1 MERKLTEL
9 VGTSPDRAVRFTVL
23 GEPRSKQ
30 RPRVTQR
37 GTFTPKETLEQERAV
52 RSAWRA
58 TGEQMFEYDMVIDID
73 FYNSTRHRRDIDN
86 MAKLVLDALNKEAF
100 PDDYR
105 VVGLNLRKFFTR
117 SGQARTEVAIKEVIL
132 WPDES

>member
-1 MERKLTEL
+1 MGLDLTDIQ
-9 VGTSPDRAVRFTVL
+9 GTSPDRVVRFTVL

-37 GTFTPKETLEQERAV
+37 GTFTPKETLEQERRV
-52 RSAWRA
+52 RNAWRE
-58 TGEQMFEYDMVIDID
+58 TGEQMFDYDMVIDID

-86 MAKLVLDALNKEAF
+86 MAKLVLDALNEEAF

-105 VVGLNLRKFFTR
+105 VVGLNLRKLFTD
-117 SGQARTEVAIKEVIL
+117 SGRARTEVAIKEVIL
-132 WPDES
+132 WPNEA

>member
-1 MERKLTEL
+1 MTDIQ
-9 VGTSPDRAVRFTVL
+9 GTSPDRAVRFTVL

-52 RSAWRA
+52 REAWRA

-105 VVGLNLRKFFTR
+105 VVGLNLRKLFTT
-117 SGQARTEVAIKEVIL
+117 SGRARTEVAIKEVIL
-132 WPDES
+132 WPDET

>member
-1 MERKLTEL
+1 MTDIQ
-9 VGTSPDRAVRFTVL
+9 GTSPDRAVRFTVL

-30 RPRVTQR
+30 RPRVTKR

-52 RSAWRA
+52 REAWRA

-105 VVGLNLRKFFTR
+105 VVGLNLRKLFTS
-117 SGQARTEVAIKEVIL
+117 SGMARTEVAIKEVIL
-132 WPDES
+132 WPDET